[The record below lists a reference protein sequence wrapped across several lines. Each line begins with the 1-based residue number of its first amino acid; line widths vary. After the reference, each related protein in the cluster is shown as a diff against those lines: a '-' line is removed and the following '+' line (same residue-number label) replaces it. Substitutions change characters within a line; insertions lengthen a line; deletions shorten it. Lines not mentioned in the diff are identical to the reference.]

1 MASNDTWITPLVR
14 YRINQ
19 DSFKMQE
26 DPGIELGQ
34 FDDVDTD
41 FGATLKNTINVVN
54 NDNYRTRKKQT
65 VLIIILLSGFRD
77 F

>member
-1 MASNDTWITPLVR
+1 
-14 YRINQ
+14 
-19 DSFKMQE
+19 MQE

-41 FGATLKNTINVVN
+41 FGVTLKNTINVVN

-65 VLIIILLSGFRD
+65 VLVLSDNNPPLQLPRLLKI
-77 F
+77 